1 MHSKYMVAVLN
12 LLLWDGVL
20 ISLNNFLFF
29 EIVDVKLFWKVKKG
43 KFDDF

>member
-1 MHSKYMVAVLN
+1 MVVVLN

-20 ISLNNFLFF
+20 IPLNNFLFF
-29 EIVDVKLFWKVKKG
+29 DIVDVNLFWKVKKA